1 MEATHSLFRR
11 VRRLEIHTR
20 KLVEQ
25 LIGGEY
31 RSIFR
36 GQGMEFC
43 EFRRYTEG
51 DDPRLIDWNVT
62 ARSSFPH
69 VRILTEE
76 RELLMV
82 LMVDVSGSL
91 NFGSVSLTKADR
103 VAETAAVLALSAVRS
118 NDRVGLL
125 TFSNRV
131 HDYVPP
137 DKGRSHALGII
148 KKVLEASEHRES
160 ADVNQA
166 LAFLGRVLKRRALV
180 FLISDFRYEQET
192 GRLMGSFSERH
203 DLVGIHV
210 FDPRETRVP
219 PVGRIRFRD
228 PETGVER
235 LADTGSRRWQD
246 EFNRAVQTRAA
257 AREALCRRARMDLV
271 SISTAD
277 DLVLPLRRF
286 FELRKRRRRH

>member
-11 VRRLEIHTR
+11 VRRIEIHTR

-25 LIGGEY
+25 LIGGDY

-43 EFRRYTEG
+43 EFRRYSEG

-62 ARSSFPH
+62 ARSSHPH
-69 VRILTEE
+69 VRILAEE
-76 RELLMV
+76 RELLVV
-82 LMVDVSGSL
+82 LLVDVSGSL

-131 HDYVPP
+131 HDYIPP

-148 KKVLEASEHRES
+148 KTVLEASEHREK
-160 ADVNQA
+160 ADINSA
-166 LAFLGRVLKRRALV
+166 LAFLGMVLKRRALV
-180 FLISDFRYEQET
+180 FLISDFRYGQDSR
-192 GRLMGSFSERH
+192 RLLQPFSMKH

-228 PETGVER
+228 PETGIER
-235 LADTGSRRWQD
+235 VADTNSQHWQD
-246 EFNRAVQTRAA
+246 EFNRSVQARAA
-257 AREALCRRARMDLV
+257 ARESLCRQARLDLV

-286 FELRKRRRRH
+286 FFMRKKRRRH

>member
-1 MEATHSLFRR
+1 MEGTHSLFRR
-11 VRRLEIHTR
+11 VRRIEIHTR

-25 LIGGEY
+25 LISGDY

-62 ARSSFPH
+62 ARSNHPH
-69 VRILTEE
+69 VRVLTEE
-76 RELLMV
+76 RELLVM
-82 LMVDVSGSL
+82 LLVDVSGSL

-118 NDRVGLL
+118 NDRVGMLS
-125 TFSNRV
+125 FSNRV
-131 HDYVPP
+131 HDYIPP

-148 KKVLEASEHRES
+148 KKVLEASEHREK
-160 ADVNQA
+160 ADLNNA
-166 LAFLGRVLKRRALV
+166 LAYLGRVLKRKALV
-180 FLISDFRYEQET
+180 FLISDFRYGEEA
-192 GRLMGSFSERH
+192 RRMLGSFSNRH

-219 PVGRIRFRD
+219 PVGRILFRD
-228 PETGVER
+228 PESGAESV
-235 LADTGSRRWQD
+235 ADTGSKRWQD
-246 EFNRAVQTRAA
+246 EFNRTVQARSA
-257 AREALCRRARMDLV
+257 AREALCRQARLDIV
-271 SISTAD
+271 SISTTD

-286 FELRKRRRRH
+286 FSMRKKRRRH